1 MKRGANLLNN
11 TKQQVADQRIKKMI
25 PYVTHVSYGIF
36 AKKILNKCF
45 YSLGK

>member
-11 TKQQVADQRIKKMI
+11 TKQQVANQRIKKMI

-36 AKKILNKCF
+36 CEKDFKQILLL
-45 YSLGK
+45 SW